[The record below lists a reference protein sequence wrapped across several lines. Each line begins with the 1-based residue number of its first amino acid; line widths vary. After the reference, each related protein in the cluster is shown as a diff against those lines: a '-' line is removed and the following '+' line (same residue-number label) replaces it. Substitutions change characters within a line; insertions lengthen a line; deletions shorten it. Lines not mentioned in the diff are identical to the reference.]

1 MSLRGDVEH
10 TVAATAM
17 ARETSL
23 SLVASWV
30 VIMPNLQEAMNLAR
44 ASTFSCREGGVS
56 SLFASVYGSAGLL
69 PVSVLEKEEDM
80 LIE

>member
-1 MSLRGDVEH
+1 MGGHHAELAGGDE
-10 TVAATAM
+10 
-17 ARETSL
+17 L
-23 SLVASWV
+23 SQGLDLL
-30 VIMPNLQEAMNLAR
+30 LQ
-44 ASTFSCREGGVS
+44 EGGVS